1 MLAEKFILL
10 LETLLNGQTHS
21 DGSPRVVSTSPHIP
35 VKLPRGSQ
43 GNAQGNAPREACWQ
57 QARSPQRARI
67 LHRPRDGADS
77 LLRYA

>member
-43 GNAQGNAPREACWQ
+43 GNAQGNAPR
-57 QARSPQRARI
+57 
-67 LHRPRDGADS
+67 
-77 LLRYA
+77 